1 MPARIGIELSPTACR
16 IVEVTG
22 SRGGDDADTT
32 VRTFART
39 PTADEATL
47 APYRRQGV
55 AVVVWGL
62 HGEHRQAV
70 VTVGSYQRMRREAVN
85 ATREAGVDT
94 RQMVADI
101 APATSGKE
109 GGRRRPVVIALAR
122 TSDVAA
128 ALRPLTS
135 AGLKVRSIVTPALA
149 LMSLARMRR
158 RITAPGMAEAYVALE
173 ETGTAIALVRDG
185 ALVAA
190 RELDWGFLNEERARS
205 RDEVASRLGAAI
217 EEFFGDYGVRP
228 SAVAQVCVCGGL
240 PELRSMTLALT
251 QQLDVEV
258 EPLDSL
264 FGIDADHLPE
274 PGDDFRER
282 AVDLR
287 LAWAVAADWN
297 APLNF
302 LRERRR
308 RLAKTVLTRAAVVAG
323 VATGVAVAWRIQ
335 RSDWLEPAKPVV
347 SAPAPRPV
355 AARPSTPAPT
365 PAPVPTPQ
373 PPPVA
378 ARPPAITQPAVAP
391 VTQPQ
396 PPAAAIAKPAP
407 APITKPAVVI
417 PQPAIAAITKPIAPT
432 VQPSPAPASTPPP
445 RATPPAALVL
455 TPVPAAVVPPPRKAE
470 PVAQPPVRLTPVP
483 VPVPTPPVRVAV
495 APTVTAAPSTAP
507 ARATPTR
514 DPQLPPAP
522 PQAAVSAPVRR
533 PPPEEVPLPFD
544 AVLGTI
550 LYGPD
555 RKLAIVDGHI
565 VQVGADVRGARV
577 VDITPNA
584 VFLRDRQ
591 GRLRRLTVE
600 DSGR

>member
-1 MPARIGIELSPTACR
+1 MPAHIGIELSPTACR
-16 IVEVTG
+16 IVELTG
-22 SRGGDDADTT
+22 SGRGRGADTA
-32 VRTFART
+32 VRSFART
-39 PTADEATL
+39 PAADEATL
-47 APYRRQGV
+47 APYRRQRV
-55 AVVVWGL
+55 AVVMWGL

-101 APATSGKE
+101 APATTGKE
-109 GGRRRPVVIALAR
+109 GGRRRPVVVALAR

-128 ALRPLTS
+128 ALRPLAA
-135 AGLKVRSIVTPALA
+135 AGLRVRSIVTPALA
-149 LMSLARMRR
+149 LTSLARMRHR
-158 RITAPGMAEAYVALE
+158 GTAPGMAEAYVALE
-173 ETGTAIALVRDG
+173 EAGTAIALVRDG

-190 RELDWGFLNEERARS
+190 RELEWGFLHEQQARS

-217 EEFFGDYGVRP
+217 QDFFGDFGVRT

-240 PELRSMTLALT
+240 PELRSMTLTLT
-251 QQLDVEV
+251 EQLDVEV

-264 FGIDADHLPE
+264 FGIDADRLPD
-274 PGDDFRER
+274 PPDDFRDR

-308 RLAKTVLTRAAVVAG
+308 RLAKTVLTRAAVIAG

-335 RSDWLEPAKPVV
+335 RSDLLEPSKPVASAPVPHPSAPPIVAPVAQPIAKPVA
-347 SAPAPRPV
+347 APVIQPPPLPIPVPPR
-355 AARPSTPAPT
+355 
-365 PAPVPTPQ
+365 PAPVQ
-373 PPPVA
+373 A
-378 ARPPAITQPAVAP
+378 
-391 VTQPQ
+391 
-396 PPAAAIAKPAP
+396 
-407 APITKPAVVI
+407 
-417 PQPAIAAITKPIAPT
+417 
-432 VQPSPAPASTPPP
+432 
-445 RATPPAALVL
+445 PPAALVL
-455 TPVPAAVVPPPRKAE
+455 TPVLTPAPAAAAPAPRNAVPPP
-470 PVAQPPVRLTPVP
+470 PPVRLTPVP
-483 VPVPTPPVRVAV
+483 LPAPVSAPPVRVQV
-495 APTVTAAPSTAP
+495 APPVVAAPPNEP
-507 ARATPTR
+507 ARAVPAR
-514 DPQLPPAP
+514 EPQTPPAVAASLAAP
-522 PQAAVSAPVRR
+522 PARR

-544 AVLGTI
+544 AALGTI

-555 RKLAIVDGHI
+555 RKLAIIDGHI
-565 VQVGADVRGARV
+565 IQVGDDVHGARV

-591 GRLRRLTVE
+591 GRLRRLTLE

>member
-22 SRGGDDADTT
+22 SRGGDGADTT

-39 PTADEATL
+39 EAADEATL
-47 APYRRQGV
+47 APYRRQSV
-55 AVVVWGL
+55 AVVMWGL

-101 APATSGKE
+101 APATTGKE

-128 ALRPLTS
+128 ALRPLTA

-173 ETGTAIALVRDG
+173 EAGTAIALVRDG

-190 RELDWGFLNEERARS
+190 RELDWGFLDDERARS
-205 RDEVASRLGAAI
+205 RDEVASRLGDAI
-217 EEFFGDYGVRP
+217 EEFFGDYGVRA

-264 FGIDADHLPE
+264 FGIDVDHLPE
-274 PGDDFRER
+274 PSDEFRER

-308 RLAKTVLTRAAVVAG
+308 RLAKTILTRAAVVAG

-355 AARPSTPAPT
+355 SARPSTPT
-365 PAPVPTPQ
+365 PPPVPIATPQ
-373 PPPVA
+373 PPPMA
-378 ARPPAITQPAVAP
+378 AAPTAITQ
-391 VTQPQ
+391 
-396 PPAAAIAKPAP
+396 PAP

-417 PQPAIAAITKPIAPT
+417 PQPPVAAITKPVAPIT
-432 VQPSPAPASTPPP
+432 KPVAQTPRPSPAPAATSGPPP
-445 RATPPAALVL
+445 RPTPPASLVL
-455 TPVPAAVVPPPRKAE
+455 TPVPAAAVPSPRKAE
-470 PVAQPPVRLTPVP
+470 PVAAPPVRLTPLPLPLP
-483 VPVPTPPVRVAV
+483 VPAPPARVAAAPPVTV
-495 APTVTAAPSTAP
+495 APPNEP

-514 DPQLPPAP
+514 EPQTPPAASASAVP
-522 PQAAVSAPVRR
+522 PPVRR
-533 PPPEEVPLPFD
+533 PPPEEVPLAFD
-544 AVLGTI
+544 ATLGTI
-550 LYGPD
+550 LYGAD

-565 VQVGADVRGARV
+565 IQVGDDVRGARV

-591 GRLRRLTVE
+591 GRLRRLTLE